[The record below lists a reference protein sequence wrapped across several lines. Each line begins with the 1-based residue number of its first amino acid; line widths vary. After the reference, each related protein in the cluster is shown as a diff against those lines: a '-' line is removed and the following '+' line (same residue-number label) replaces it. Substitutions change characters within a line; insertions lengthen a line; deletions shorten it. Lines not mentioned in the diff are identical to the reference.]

1 MPISNCRLERGDRVA
16 ASMCIT
22 HSIHFAIG
30 NRNSAILWTSR
41 DDPARLLM
49 VGMLGPFLEIHE
61 ADAVRRIPLGNDPLT
76 VGRHSDNRLVISDTM
91 SSRFHCHISKSPNGT
106 FLLRDL
112 NSSNGTVVNGKL
124 AKFTQLWPGDIVMI
138 GKTKMLFLDPSGQ
151 VPTRPLAGSG
161 EIVELGRASSSA
173 AQLPPS
179 SQPEE
184 LASAE
189 EPEML
194 REDDIVVEDDEPI
207 DLSQFDIPV
216 EVPATEAGSSADEP
230 IPVDDSMFID
240 DAIEA
245 AVPVEDDAGLGLL
258 EAVDARQIVESLV
271 QSLPN
276 QAYAE
281 GDIALISA
289 RGQLVHKAGAA
300 PPGGSREAV
309 DWLRLLLLLC
319 ARSRATD
326 VHFEPKGN
334 DYLLRMRVDGT
345 MVEIC
350 RLPNAMGT
358 RISALVK
365 VLSEVDIAQKNAIQ
379 EGHFSAHVPRN
390 QRELRRIDYRVSY
403 APSVYGQKLVIR
415 VLDTSY
421 APLTVREL
429 QLPAWMCDEI
439 ERVVKQ
445 DSGMVLACGPTGS
458 GKTTTLY
465 ALLRGSGVTQR
476 NVITIEDPVEIQIE
490 GATQIPVDEAHG
502 KSFSSLLRS
511 TLRQDP
517 DVILIG
523 EIRDAETA
531 RIAMQAAIT
540 GHLVFSTVHSQNT
553 TGTIFR
559 LLDLGAEPYLVSQA
573 LQLVLAQRLVKE
585 LCQYCRIPVASTT
598 DQLRKMGDTA
608 AGVSTIYAPQG
619 CARCLNTGFSGRRA
633 VFELLTATDEIR
645 ELITR
650 TPTAAQIQAALA
662 STPFQRL
669 QHSGFE
675 LVAKGISSFDE
686 VYRVV
691 GADVR

>member
-1 MPISNCRLERGDRVA
+1 MQ
-16 ASMCIT
+16 
-22 HSIHFAIG
+22 
-30 NRNSAILWTSR
+30 
-41 DDPARLLM
+41 
-49 VGMLGPFLEIHE
+49 GPFLEIHE
-61 ADAVRRIPLGNDPLT
+61 ADGVRRIPLGNDPLT

-91 SSRFHCHISKSPNGT
+91 SSRFHCHISKSANGT

-138 GKTKMLFLDPSGQ
+138 GQTKMLFLDPSGQ
-151 VPTRPLAGSG
+151 VPTRPTAGSG

-179 SQPEE
+179 SQPAE
-184 LASAE
+184 LDSAE
-189 EPEML
+189 APEML
-194 REDDIVVEDDEPI
+194 SEDDIVAEDDEPI
-207 DLSQFDIPV
+207 DISQFEIPD
-216 EVPATEAGSSADEP
+216 EAPATQAESSADEP
-230 IPVDDSMFID
+230 IPVDESMFID

-245 AVPVEDDAGLGLL
+245 AVSSEDDAGLGLL
-258 EAVDARQIVESLV
+258 EAVDARQVVESLV
-271 QSLPN
+271 ISLPN
-276 QAYAE
+276 RTYGE
-281 GDIALISA
+281 SDIALVSA

-350 RLPNAMGT
+350 RLPNAMGS

-379 EGHFSAHVPRN
+379 EGHFSAQVPRSE
-390 QRELRRIDYRVSY
+390 RELRRIDYRVSY

-429 QLPAWMCDEI
+429 QLPEWMCDEI

-490 GATQIPVDEAHG
+490 GATQIPVDETHG

-553 TGTIFR
+553 TGAIFR

-585 LCQYCRIPVASTT
+585 LCQYCKIAVRATA
-598 DQLRKMGDTA
+598 DQLRKMGEA
-608 AGVSTIYAPQG
+608 ATNVDRIYEPQG
-619 CARCLNTGFSGRRA
+619 CMRCLQTGYSGRRA

-650 TPTAAQIQAALA
+650 TPTATQIQAALA

-675 LVAKGISSFDE
+675 LVANGISSFDE